1 LRNPTSKNV
10 TGIIHIYATPKRRQ
24 PEVLGLVW
32 FSADFYPT
40 KYFGSA
46 KGFGV
51 IKFGTILANI

>member
-1 LRNPTSKNV
+1 M